1 MLIKD
6 QLVETTWNPTTKKYY
21 MEKGY
26 KYTKIGDSFL
36 VKLEDLPLNSHSKIN
51 IICDFCGDKF
61 QKTYKDYQN
70 QHENG
75 DCCKS
80 CSGIKSLYVGE
91 KNHGKN
97 CRGKKLK
104 EISMERYGVDNVA
117 KLSQIQEKIAKTNLQ
132 KYGVKSVLCKEY
144 KERVQPYSWGEKS
157 REKREKTNMI
167 KYGYKSSLSSP
178 EIREKINMSYYK
190 NNSQKVSKPQLE
202 IYNMLKGV
210 YEKCELNYPCGRCSL
225 DCMIVVNGIKIDVE
239 YDAPYWHKDKEKDR
253 RRDEFIKSCGY
264 KILRIK
270 GNTTIPT
277 LKDIVDKIDIL
288 INTDK
293 KYEKIQL
300 V

>member
-6 QLVETTWNPTTKKYY
+6 QLVETTWNSTTKKYY

-26 KYTKIGDSFL
+26 KYTKIGDSFF
-36 VKLEDLPLNSHSKIN
+36 VKLEDLPLNSHSKID

-61 QKTYKDYQN
+61 QKTY
-70 QHENG
+70 
-75 DCCKS
+75 
-80 CSGIKSLYVGE
+80 
-91 KNHGKN
+91 
-97 CRGKKLK
+97 
-104 EISMERYGVDNVA
+104 
-117 KLSQIQEKIAKTNLQ
+117 
-132 KYGVKSVLCKEY
+132 
-144 KERVQPYSWGEKS
+144 
-157 REKREKTNMI
+157 
-167 KYGYKSSLSSP
+167 P

-202 IYNMLKGV
+202 IYNMLKGI
-210 YEKCELNYPCGRCSL
+210 YEKCELNYPCSRCSL